1 MMTNI
6 NRTVVLNSLIKHET
20 LTIVNIRKAE
30 NLGMI
35 PNNSHLNLLL
45 NELMESGHIETLNGV
60 TPLTYTVTTKGV
72 AEGERLNDAI

>member
-1 MMTNI
+1 MTNI